1 MLEEKGTIPIDPRL
15 DNRYSDMEVHY
26 MLHAAACCIRR
37 DPQQRPNMSQAS
49 FVGFLRNFFFLAK
62 TLNLK
67 NPNPS

>member
-1 MLEEKGTIPIDPRL
+1 
-15 DNRYSDMEVHY
+15 MEVHY